1 MLVRVFLSNV
11 VFWAIALIILPQV
24 ILVGKSLTLPTYK
37 LESTKISGQITT
49 LDTCIL
55 ILEAGGQNKFQCTL
69 AEVETLS
76 QAEEQKR
83 QKEADLKAALEKEAS
98 SSPYTPHNYLALF
111 QNPLSLSIMVS
122 TIVYGLVA
130 TVLCLIMCYPIAY
143 SVALASKQDT
153 ALWVLTALLTPY
165 FTVEVVRIYAWLSIV
180 DYLNLTRYSIAVFLV
195 VVYTYIL
202 FMFFPIYNALSSMDR
217 NQIRAAQSLGASWI
231 TVHRR
236 VIIPHA
242 KAGIVIG
249 CVTTFMLSATTLS
262 VPRIISRG
270 LQGDWFS
277 QTIYSKFFESPNWS
291 IGSAYAIT
299 FTVCCL
305 FIVAVFMAVTKTSL
319 RSYVN
324 D

>member
-1 MLVRVFLSNV
+1 M
-11 VFWAIALIILPQV
+11 LPQV
-24 ILVGKSLTLPTYK
+24 ILVQKSLALPTYK
-37 LESTKISGQITT
+37 LESTKVLAHITT

-55 ILEAGGQNKFQCTL
+55 ILEAGGRNNFQCTL

-76 QAEEQKR
+76 QAQEQKR
-83 QKEADLKAALEKEAS
+83 QKEAHLKAVLEKEAS
-98 SSPYTPHNYLALF
+98 SSSYTLHNYLALF
-111 QNPLSLSIMVS
+111 QSPLSLSVMVS

-130 TVLCLIMCYPIAY
+130 TALCLIMCYPIAY
-143 SVALASKQDT
+143 NVALVSKRDT

-180 DYLNLTRYSIAVFLV
+180 DYLNLTRHSISVFLV

-202 FMFFPIYNALSSMDR
+202 FMFFPIYNALSNMDR

-236 VIIPHA
+236 VIIPYA

-249 CVTTFMLSATTLS
+249 CVTTFMLSAATLS

-277 QTIYSKFFESPNWS
+277 QTIYRKFFESPNWS

-305 FIVAVFMAVTKTSL
+305 SIVAVFMAVTKASL
-319 RSYVN
+319 RSLV
-324 D
+324 DD